1 MKFNSLILPAIF
13 LLDIGAGIAQNSVNN
28 QVGKI
33 SYMEGQAQLLSG
45 SQSIPVSINTP
56 VYYLQTIKT
65 AAKSIVEINWSNG
78 SKTTVEPL
86 SMYFVKDLYD
96 QSNSKTLAQSESVFS
111 GFKKVFRAANE
122 SRRAEEGGIRR
133 TKVAADTLPKPDQ
146 LYWKEDREITF
157 DEATAIYEKG
167 DYVKSVWAFKTF
179 LDQKPMDGMA
189 KYATFAL
196 GHSYLMVNNQI
207 KAREIFEK
215 FIVKYSNDDLKNQAE
230 MVLAKFPV
238 SN

>member
-1 MKFNSLILPAIF
+1 MNFRSFILPVILIF
-13 LLDIGAGIAQNSVNN
+13 VGQLTAQNSGNN

-45 SQSIPVSINTP
+45 SQSMPVNINTP

-65 AAKSIVEINWSNG
+65 SAKSIAEISWSNG
-78 SKTTVEPL
+78 SKTTVEPS
-86 SMYFVKDLYD
+86 SMYLIKDLYD
-96 QSNSKTLAQSESVFS
+96 QSSSKALAQSESVFS
-111 GFKKVFRAANE
+111 GFKKVFRSANE

-133 TKVAADTLPKPDQ
+133 SKVAADTLPKPDQ
-146 LYWKEDREITF
+146 LYWKEDREISY
-157 DEATAIYEKG
+157 DEASAIYEKG
-167 DYVKSVWAFKTF
+167 DFVKSIWAFKTF
-179 LDQKPMDGMA
+179 LDQKPMDAMA

-196 GHSYLMVNNQI
+196 GHSYLMVNNQV
-207 KAREIFEK
+207 KAREVFEK
-215 FIVKYSNDDLKNQAE
+215 FIVKYSGDDLKNQAE

>member
-1 MKFNSLILPAIF
+1 MKLKPFILQLLLFTTITSLS
-13 LLDIGAGIAQNSVNN
+13 AQNPVNN

-33 SYMEGQAQLLSG
+33 TYMEGQAQLLQG
-45 SQSIPVSINTP
+45 SQSLPVNINTP
-56 VYYLQTIKT
+56 VLYLQTIKT
-65 AAKSIVEINWSNG
+65 SAKSIVEITWTNN
-78 SKTTVEPL
+78 SKTTVEPS
-86 SMYFVKDLYD
+86 SMYLVKDLYD
-96 QSNSKTLAQSESVFS
+96 QSNSKALAQSESVFS
-111 GFKKVFRAANE
+111 GFKKVFRSANE

-133 TKVAADTLPKPDQ
+133 SKVAADSMPKPDQ
-146 LYWKEDREITF
+146 LYWKEDREISF
-157 DEATAIYEKG
+157 EEASAIYEKG

-179 LDQKPMDGMA
+179 LDQKPMDSMA

-196 GHSYLMVNNQI
+196 GHSYLMVNNQV

-230 MVLAKFPV
+230 MVLAKFPA